1 MDKDIFMKE
10 NGKRNVL
17 HHIINVGDGTNF
29 RKSKYPFWGIS
40 QDNRDYIMKFMNSG
54 DIIWFCQ
61 EESGRYR
68 VIGMSEYTH
77 TYDSKD
83 EPLIQLNIVEREE
96 QNWDDRV
103 INDIQI
109 HYKNLYNTRKQ
120 EIFID
125 KCNQGLTTYSC
136 DFGGD
141 LFEHYEGFK
150 FYASPKEY

>member
-10 NGKRNVL
+10 TGKRYVL

-61 EESGRYR
+61 EEGGKYR

-109 HYKNLYNTRKQ
+109 HYKNLYNIK
-120 EIFID
+120 II
-125 KCNQGLTTYSC
+125 YY
-136 DFGGD
+136 DFVPVIIS
-141 LFEHYEGFK
+141 FSSF
-150 FYASPKEY
+150 